1 MIIVRVKRHAVFYAF
16 APAVPAKR
24 RHGVDDPGSVLS
36 GATFG
41 PLPAGTPVTSM
52 GWPVEP
58 DGLVELLLE
67 IKNSYGNPITYVT
80 ENGAGY
86 DDPPVRDGKVLDPQ
100 RAEFIRLHAAA
111 ASEAIAKG
119 CPLKGYFVWS
129 LLDNF
134 EWAEGMRRRFGIV
147 HVDYKT
153 QQRTPKGSYR
163 AFQGMLHNT
172 R

>member
-1 MIIVRVKRHAVFYAF
+1 M
-16 APAVPAKR
+16 
-24 RHGVDDPGSVLS
+24 VDDPGSVLS

-147 HVDYKT
+147 HVDFQT
-153 QQRTPKGSYR
+153 QQRIPKLSYHLLAKLAKR
-163 AFQGMLHNT
+163 A
-172 R
+172 